1 MTKRGLRG
9 PRLVLVWAALGALA
23 GGPAAAVPSP
33 APRCD
38 ENRSTVAQGLVERP
52 ALLKVVCGPVW
63 ARERQAVTYGQWV
76 ETYTV
81 DRAQASAVHRLLTE
95 KFQQRGYV
103 VIRDTPFSNN
113 GRFTLYGTGAPG
125 IGVMVNVRRPEGD
138 RSVVVVTGPYSV
150 LSR

>member
-1 MTKRGLRG
+1 MTKRWSRD
-9 PRLVLVWAALGALA
+9 PRRLLVWAALGALA
-23 GGPAAAVPSP
+23 GDSAAAVPSP

-38 ENRSTVAQGLVERP
+38 VNRSTVAQGLVERP
-52 ALLKVVCGPVW
+52 ALLKVACGPVW

-81 DRAQASAVHRLLTE
+81 DHTQASAVHQRLTE
-95 KFQQRGYV
+95 EFRQRGYV
-103 VIRDTPFSNN
+103 VIRDTPFSNH
-113 GRFTLYGTGAPG
+113 GRFTLYGTGTPG
-125 IGVMVNVRRPEGD
+125 TGVMVNVRRPEGD